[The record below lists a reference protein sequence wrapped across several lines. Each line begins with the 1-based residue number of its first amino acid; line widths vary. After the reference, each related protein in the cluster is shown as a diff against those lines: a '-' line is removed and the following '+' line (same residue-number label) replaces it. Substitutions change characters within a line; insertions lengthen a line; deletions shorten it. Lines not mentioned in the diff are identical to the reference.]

1 MDYITFCKNY
11 YTVTNIPANL
21 LKGETPIFS
30 SLAERLGEEPTN
42 DGKVFWEDSNTKANP
57 VFCRYSP
64 DIEYG
69 CVHVEGTDY
78 YIVLGPTFSIP
89 VSDELVRLFMH
100 ENAIPLKHRETV
112 AEFLCTIP
120 LLSHQ
125 QFASHLALI
134 HLSLNHKETKLEE
147 YLEPDEQQTQ
157 KREEEHVHKIIDN
170 IENENLHNSYKFE
183 QDLYQHIKNG
193 DVNRLESFLESTP
206 LEISEGKLANTP
218 LRHAKNLF
226 ILTVAKIGMLGA
238 IPGGVNV
245 EKAYQLMDLYIQEC
259 EQQQTI
265 EAVKALQYAML
276 KDFCRQAGDTHIPEG
291 ISAEVYQCI
300 NYIRSHT
307 NESISIDDVARQV
320 HRSTSYIMK
329 LFKKEL
335 GINMGAFITRC
346 KLEEAKSLLAYTD
359 KSLADISSYL
369 CFSSQSYFQNVFK
382 KKYNVT
388 PMQYRSKSR
397 KL

>member
-1 MDYITFCKNY
+1 MDYITFCKTY
-11 YTVTNIPANL
+11 YTVTNIPVSL

-134 HLSLNHKETKLEE
+134 HLSLNHKETKPEE

-320 HRSTSYIMK
+320 HRSASYIMK
-329 LFKKEL
+329 LFKR
-335 GINMGAFITRC
+335 N
-346 KLEEAKSLLAYTD
+346 LESIWGLLSPDVNWKKRKAYWHTQTKAWLISAVIFASPASLIF
-359 KSLADISSYL
+359 KMYL
-369 CFSSQSYFQNVFK
+369 
-382 KKYNVT
+382 
-388 PMQYRSKSR
+388 R
-397 KL
+397 KI